1 MPRVARANGRF
12 PQSIS
17 VEIQPG
23 NDQVVLLGLTFGLG
37 VSTDGGNHFAWVC
50 EDSLGYTGTFDPAYA
65 IGTDGT
71 FYASSFDGLRTSKD
85 GGCTFPVH
93 PDLTGPVVADVD
105 VGPDGH
111 VYAAGSWDQADGVWR
126 SVDNGVSFTKT
137 SLTSGK
143 YSWWTTI
150 AVAPSDAT
158 RVYAA
163 GYVIGLGSP
172 DAGTI
177 TRALLYRSDDGGDSW
192 SPVDLSTVTFASD
205 PSVEVRAVWPDDPN
219 TFFITVIRD
228 GGVGEALY
236 RTDNGGT
243 SFSKVLDADNRI
255 GSVLVTSDGSKVI
268 VGGAFGVYISTDDGL
283 TFPTHETT
291 PQLACSVE
299 RSDGTLLGGGTNWDP
314 DFMALGTSPD
324 GTNWTPIFRFDNI
337 TGALSCPSGTIQH
350 DTCEDKFFTTVCPI
364 APTIA
369 VCPQPDAGVGA
380 DAGPTPD
387 GGGGGGGGGKGCCSN
402 DVGGGESAAALA
414 LLVLLALVR
423 RRRSAPGS
431 R

>member
-1 MPRVARANGRF
+1 VPRGARANGRF

-23 NDQVVLLGLTFGLG
+23 NDQIVLLGMTFGLG

-50 EDSLGYTGTFDPAYA
+50 EDTLGYTGTFDPAYA

-71 FYASSFDGLRTSKD
+71 LYASSFDGLRTSKD
-85 GGCTFPVH
+85 GGCTFPIH
-93 PDLTGPVVADVD
+93 PDVTGPVVADVD

-111 VYAAGSWDQADGVWR
+111 VFAAGSWDQADGVWR
-126 SVDNGVSFTKT
+126 SVNNGASFTKT
-137 SLTSGK
+137 TLTSGK
-143 YSWWTTI
+143 YSWWTTV
-150 AVAPSDAT
+150 AVEPVDGQ

-177 TRALLYRSDDGGDSW
+177 TRALIYRSDDGGDSW

-205 PSVEVRAVWPDDPN
+205 PSVEVRAVWPGDPN

-236 RTDNGGT
+236 RTDTGGT
-243 SFSKVLDADNRI
+243 SFSKVLDVDNRI
-255 GSVLVTSDGSKVI
+255 GTVLITKDGSKVI
-268 VGGAFGVYISTDDGL
+268 VGGQSGVYISTDAGL
-283 TFPTHETT
+283 TFPTHQDT
-291 PQLACSVE
+291 PQLACAVE
-299 RSDGTLLGGGTNWDP
+299 RSDGTLLGGGANWDP

-324 GTNWTPIFRFDNI
+324 GATWTSIFRFDGI
-337 TGALSCPSGTIQH
+337 TGALSCPSGTVQH

-369 VCPQPDAGVGA
+369 ICPQPDAGVGA

-387 GGGGGGGGGKGCCSN
+387 GGGGGGGKGCCES
-402 DVGGGESAAALA
+402 DVGGGQSSAALA
-414 LLVLLALVR
+414 LLVLVALLR
-423 RRRSAPGS
+423 RRRSARES